1 MSVRTLKWKAAIA
14 LTGVLLSST
23 ALTACNRDTGAAAAG
38 QSGGGERMI
47 IGFSQGTMNH
57 PWRVAMVD
65 QNVAYAKENLSN
77 VDVKVTDGQNSASTQ
92 ASNIEALIAQH
103 PKAIILSPLTADALT
118 PVAKKAMDAGIPVIT
133 LDREVNTPVTT
144 HIGADNKQIAE
155 EAGKFMGE
163 KLGGKGNII
172 EIQGT
177 AGASAT
183 IDRNSGFADAISKFP
198 GLKIVASTDGDYQR
212 NNATKFIENNIQ
224 RFKSGEVTAVYAHND
239 EMALGARLA
248 LEQAGVA
255 DKVTIVSIDGQNEA
269 IQAVADGK
277 LAATFTYPY
286 CAPEGIKAAYDA
298 ATGKTP
304 DKKIVLKSVKI
315 DAENAKEYIGK
326 GF

>member
-1 MSVRTLKWKAAIA
+1 MSARTLKWKAAIA
-14 LTGVLLSST
+14 LTGIALSST
-23 ALTACNRDTGAAAAG
+23 ALTACNRDTGAAA
-38 QSGGGERMI
+38 SGEGGDRMI

-65 QNVAYAKENLSN
+65 GNVGYAKENFPT
-77 VDVKVTDGQNSASTQ
+77 VEVKVTDGQNSASTQ
-92 ASNIEALIAQH
+92 ASNVEALIAQH

-133 LDREVNTPVTT
+133 LDREVNTPVTS

-155 EAGKFMGE
+155 EAGKFMRE
-163 KLGGKGNII
+163 KLGGNGNII

-183 IDRNSGFADAISKFP
+183 IERNSGFVEAIAKFP

-248 LEQAGVA
+248 H
-255 DKVTIVSIDGQNEA
+255 S
-269 IQAVADGK
+269 
-277 LAATFTYPY
+277 
-286 CAPEGIKAAYDA
+286 
-298 ATGKTP
+298 
-304 DKKIVLKSVKI
+304 
-315 DAENAKEYIGK
+315 
-326 GF
+326 

>member
-1 MSVRTLKWKAAIA
+1 MFVRNRRKWQVPAALVGVA
-14 LTGVLLSST
+14 LMATSL
-23 ALTACNRDTGAAAAG
+23 AACNRDTSAAAG
-38 QSGGGERMI
+38 GGSDHLV

-65 QNVAYAKENLSN
+65 QNVAYAKQNLPN
-77 VDVKVTDGQNSASTQ
+77 VEVKVSDGQNNAATQ
-92 ASNIEALIAQH
+92 ATNMEALIAQH
-103 PKAIILSPLTADALT
+103 PKAILISPLTSDALS
-118 PVAKKAMDAGIPVIT
+118 PAVKKAMDAGIPVIT
-133 LDREVNTPVTT
+133 LDREVNTPVTA
-144 HIGADNKQIAE
+144 HIGADNKAIAA
-155 EAGKFMGE
+155 EAGKFLGE
-163 KLGGKGNII
+163 KLGGTGNII

-183 IDRNSGFADAISKFP
+183 VDRSSGFTEAISKFP
-198 GLKIVASTDGDYQR
+198 NMKVVASTDGDFQR

-277 LAATFTYPY
+277 LAATFTYPF
-286 CAPEGIKAAYDA
+286 CAPEGVKAAYDA
-298 ATGKTP
+298 ATGKSV

-315 DAENAKEYIGK
+315 DSTNAKDYIGK

>member
-1 MSVRTLKWKAAIA
+1 
-14 LTGVLLSST
+14 
-23 ALTACNRDTGAAAAG
+23 
-38 QSGGGERMI
+38 
-47 IGFSQGTMNH
+47 
-57 PWRVAMVD
+57 MVD
-65 QNVAYAKENLSN
+65 DNVAYAKENLPN
-77 VDVKVTDGQNSASTQ
+77 VEVKVTDGQNSASTQ
-92 ASNIEALIAQH
+92 ASNVEALIAQH
-103 PKAIILSPLTADALT
+103 PKAIVLSPLTADALT

-133 LDREVNTPVTT
+133 LDREVNTPVTS
-144 HIGADNKQIAE
+144 HIGADNKLIAE

-163 KLGGKGNII
+163 KLGGNGNII

-183 IDRNSGFADAISKFP
+183 IDRNGGFVDAISKFP

-277 LAATFTYPY
+277 LAATFTYPF

-298 ATGKTP
+298 ATGKTVE
-304 DKKIVLKSVKI
+304 KKIVLKSLKI
-315 DAENAKEYIGK
+315 DAENAKDYIGK

>member
-1 MSVRTLKWKAAIA
+1 MSAHTLKWKAAIA
-14 LTGVLLSST
+14 LTGIVLGST
-23 ALTACNRDTGAAAAG
+23 ALTACNRDTGAAA
-38 QSGGGERMI
+38 SGEGGDRMI

-65 QNVAYAKENLSN
+65 GNVGYAKENFSN
-77 VDVKVTDGQNSASTQ
+77 VEVKVTDGQNSASTQ
-92 ASNIEALIAQH
+92 ASNVEALIAQH
-103 PKAIILSPLTADALT
+103 PKAIVLSPLTADALT

-133 LDREVNTPVTT
+133 LDREVNTPVTS

-163 KLGGKGNII
+163 KLGGSGNII

-183 IDRNSGFADAISKFP
+183 IDRNSGFVEAISKFP

-277 LAATFTYPY
+277 LTATFTYPY
-286 CAPEGIKAAYDA
+286 GVPEAMEAAYKAAKGEA
-298 ATGKTP
+298 IEKS
-304 DKKIVLKSVKI
+304 IVLKSQPI
-315 DAENAKEYIGK
+315 DQDNAKDFIGT

>member
-1 MSVRTLKWKAAIA
+1 MSARTLKWKAAIA
-14 LTGVLLSST
+14 LTGIALSST
-23 ALTACNRDTGAAAAG
+23 ALTACNRDTGAAA
-38 QSGGGERMI
+38 SGEGGDRMI

-65 QNVAYAKENLSN
+65 GNVGYAKENFPT
-77 VDVKVTDGQNSASTQ
+77 VEVKVTDGQNSASTQ
-92 ASNIEALIAQH
+92 ASNVEALIAQH

-133 LDREVNTPVTT
+133 LDREVNTPVTS

-163 KLGGKGNII
+163 KLGGNGNII

-183 IDRNSGFADAISKFP
+183 IDRNSGFVEAIAKFP

-269 IQAVADGK
+269 IQAVADKK
-277 LAATFTYPY
+277 LTATFTYPY
-286 CAPEGIKAAYDA
+286 GVPEAIEAAYKAAKGEA
-298 ATGKTP
+298 IEKSL
-304 DKKIVLKSVKI
+304 VLKSQRI
-315 DAENAKEYIGK
+315 DQDNAKDFIGT